1 MVDEGDKKQTHIG
14 SLKKGNY
21 VIIDGVA
28 CTVRDA
34 QTSRQ
39 GKHGHAKCRIEAVA
53 IIGDQKKVILAPAH
67 DRIDVPIITKH
78 AAQVLSINNDTANV
92 MDMESYESF
101 DLKISKEFKSQV
113 KEGKEI
119 VYWKILGEKIIKQVK

>member
-21 VIIDGVA
+21 VIIDGIA
-28 CTVRDA
+28 CTVKEA

-39 GKHGHAKCRIEAVA
+39 GKHGHAKCRVEAVA
-53 IIGDQKKVILAPAH
+53 MIGNQKKVILAPAH
-67 DRIDVPIITKH
+67 DRIDVPIIKKH
-78 AAQVLSINNDTANV
+78 AAQVLSISGDVANV
-92 MDMESYESF
+92 MDMDSYESF
-101 DLKISKEFKSQV
+101 DLKIPKELKVQV

-119 VYWKILGEKIIKQVK
+119 VYWKILGESIIKQVK